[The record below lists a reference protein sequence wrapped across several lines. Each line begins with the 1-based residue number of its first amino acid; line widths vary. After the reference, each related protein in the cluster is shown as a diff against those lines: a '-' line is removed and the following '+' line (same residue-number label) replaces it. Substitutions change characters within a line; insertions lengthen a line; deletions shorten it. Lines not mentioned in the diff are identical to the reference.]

1 MLVASFKDDK
11 EMEKQIVESRF
22 KIVQE
27 LAGQG
32 GFGVV
37 SKATDLE
44 LERDV
49 AIKTL
54 DPLFKKIDAVDIE
67 RFKREA
73 KTLAALSHPNI
84 PAIYDVEFEPDKK
97 EFKLIYA
104 WIEGITL
111 REYLVDV
118 GILSLDDVRKYFG
131 NICSALSHSHKKN
144 IIHRDIKPSNLIIT
158 TTKESCYL
166 VDFGVS
172 LTSKDIERLTNGKS
186 AVGTPGYM
194 SPEQERNEE
203 LESSSDIYSL
213 GIVLY
218 ECLCGTRPTVG
229 EYKPLSNI
237 NEAIPSSID
246 NLIRDCITSKDKRI
260 KTADEFYSR
269 LTSAL
274 RPSSNLGATFAQGTI
289 ADIIASIEGLNHISF
304 NSLPA
309 GQRVL
314 LLTKLRTLISTD
326 EFRLR
331 NPTASFL
338 LSILK
343 VSGRLDEN
351 NYRFISSKSFEY
363 GFDKKFGE
371 TWTGN
376 PSIRQELGKIALTTE
391 HNQHKFLA
399 EELLTYLAAKGLH
412 GKEDWFLGDFKTII
426 QNLLAN
432 DQCDENTANKLGD
445 TLEKVLTEIYK
456 E

>member
-1 MLVASFKDDK
+1 
-11 EMEKQIVESRF
+11 MEKQTLENRF
-22 KIVQE
+22 KIVEE

-32 GFGVV
+32 GFGFV

-54 DPLFKKIDAVDIE
+54 DPLFKSIDSTDIE

-84 PAIYDVEFEPDKK
+84 PSIYDVEFEPDKK
-97 EFKLIYA
+97 EFRLIYA

-111 REYLVDV
+111 REYLTKV
-118 GILSLDDVRKYFG
+118 GILSLDDVKKYFG
-131 NICSALSHSHKKN
+131 NICSALGHSHQKD

-166 VDFGVS
+166 VDFGIS

-203 LESSSDIYSL
+203 LDSSSDIFSL
-213 GIVLY
+213 GVILY
-218 ECLCGTRPTVG
+218 ESLCGMRPTVG
-229 EYKPLSNI
+229 EYKPLSTI
-237 NEAIPSSID
+237 NEAIPTSID
-246 NLIRDCITSKDKRI
+246 NLIRDCITEKDKRI
-260 KTADEFYSR
+260 KTSDEFYSR

-274 RPSSNLGATFAQGTI
+274 RPSANLGVTFAQGAI
-289 ADIIASIEGLNHISF
+289 SDIIASLDGLNSISF
-304 NSLPA
+304 NNLPS
-309 GQRVL
+309 GQKTL
-314 LLTKLRTLISTD
+314 LLIKLKTLISTN
-326 EFRLR
+326 EYRMR

-338 LSILK
+338 HSILK
-343 VSGRLDEN
+343 LSERMAEN
-351 NYRFISSKSFEY
+351 DFRFISSKSLNY
-363 GFDKKFGE
+363 GFDIQYGE

-376 PSIRQELGKIALTTE
+376 PSLRQELGRLAIIAE
-391 HNQHKFLA
+391 HNQHKFLTD
-399 EELLTYLAAKGLH
+399 ELLKYLAEKGLD
-412 GKEDWFLGDFKTII
+412 KKSDWFLSDFKTII

-432 DQCDENTANKLGD
+432 DQCDDETANKLGE

-456 E
+456 D

>member
-1 MLVASFKDDK
+1 MGK
-11 EMEKQIVESRF
+11 EQIEKRF

-37 SKATDLE
+37 SKATDQE

-54 DPLFKKIDAVDIE
+54 DPLFKNIDSADIE

-84 PAIYDVEFEPDKK
+84 PSIYDVEFEPEKK

-111 REYLVDV
+111 RKYLMDV
-118 GILSLDDVRKYFG
+118 GVLSLDDVKKYFA
-131 NICSALSHSHKKN
+131 NICSALSHSHQKG

-158 TTKESCYL
+158 STKESCYL
-166 VDFGVS
+166 VDFGIS

-186 AVGTPGYM
+186 GVGTPGYM
-194 SPEQERNEE
+194 SPEQERNED
-203 LESSSDIYSL
+203 LDASSDIYSL

-218 ECLCGTRPTVG
+218 EALCGTRPTIG
-229 EYKPLSNI
+229 EYKPLSSI

-246 NLIRDCITSKDKRI
+246 NLIRDCISSKDKRI
-260 KTADEFYSR
+260 KSVDEFYLR

-274 RPSSNLGATFAQGTI
+274 RPSSNLGTTFSQGTI
-289 ADIIASIEGLNHISF
+289 ADIIASIESLTHISF
-304 NSLPA
+304 STLPA

-314 LLTKLRTLISTD
+314 LFTKIKTLIKSD
-326 EFRLR
+326 EFRMR

-338 LSILK
+338 NAILK
-343 VSGRLDEN
+343 VCGRTDETN
-351 NYRFISSKSFEY
+351 FRFIVGKSIIY
-363 GFDKKFGE
+363 GYELKYGD

-376 PSIRQELGKIALTTE
+376 PPLRQELAKLAISAE
-391 HNQHKFLA
+391 HNQHKYLS
-399 EELLTYLAAKGLH
+399 EELLNYLQDKNLDEI
-412 GKEDWFLGDFKTII
+412 EDWFLGDFKVLI

-432 DQCDENTANKLGD
+432 DQCDEENAVKLGE
-445 TLEKVLTEIYK
+445 TLEKILTKIYS